1 MSSFLTFL
9 IILIGNSVCQ
19 IVCISTDLND
29 NLTEHLIQLSNDSTS
44 QLNGNLIV
52 KMFIN
57 QNIL

>member
-19 IVCISTDLND
+19 IVCVDTNLND
-29 NLTEHLIQLSNDSTS
+29 NLTEHLIQLSNDSIS